1 MEKNKA
7 SGRKYLRYFLIF
19 TAAVVSVAL
28 VYTSIAY
35 MIKQTELTNRFTKR
49 DFGIELLEPQ
59 YDLLPEESR
68 NNLVP
73 NDTVTKDPK
82 VKNTEDTDAFVFLKV
97 TVPVAEI
104 TKYVD
109 PYNVDDPPTK
119 HNDEIFYLKT
129 TGTSLYGLSNVFN
142 NTPADASDNGY
153 WVELTGREE
162 GTDLSGETRTYVF
175 GYSVYLTPE
184 EKSETLFDFVQL
196 KNILQYELDPDDDI
210 HIQVDAYGI
219 QADYLEGI
227 NKNNGNNK
235 AIMTQ
240 DQLNTIFGYI
250 LS

>member
-49 DFGIELLEPQ
+49 DFDIDLLEPQ

-73 NDTVTKDPK
+73 NDTVAKDPK
-82 VKNTEDTDAFVFLKV
+82 VKNTKDTDAFVFLKV

-104 TKYVD
+104 TEYN
-109 PYNVDDPPTK
+109 PYNINDHPTK
-119 HNDEIFYLKT
+119 HDDEVFYLKT
-129 TGTSLYGLSNVFN
+129 TGTSLYVMNNVFN
-142 NTPADASDNGY
+142 DTAADANDNGY
-153 WVELTGREE
+153 WVRLQEREE
-162 GTDLSGETRTYVF
+162 GTDFSGETRTYVF

-184 EKSETLFDFVQL
+184 EESETLFDFVQL

-240 DQLNTIFGYI
+240 AQLNTIFGYI